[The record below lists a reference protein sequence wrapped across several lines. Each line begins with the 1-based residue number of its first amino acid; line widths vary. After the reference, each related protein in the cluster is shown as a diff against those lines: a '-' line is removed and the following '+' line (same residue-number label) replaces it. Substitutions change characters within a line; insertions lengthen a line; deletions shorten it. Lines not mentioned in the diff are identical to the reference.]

1 MTCILQDYRSDRCKG
16 CDGLCQH
23 KLIVQGLTGD
33 SGLAE
38 EAGIPSRY
46 KGVTVLTSD
55 VRKDKPKLY
64 GFVERY
70 VDTLKAYIK
79 GGDKPRSLYL
89 FSKTPG
95 TGKTTTAVA
104 ILNAYISLNY
114 LLKLKEGDQPEGD
127 EAYFLDVNELQTLYN
142 KFNRPRVPEHIA
154 EEASNEYYRRL
165 EKAQEAT
172 FAVLDDIGV
181 RSSTDGFTGDLHT
194 VINHRMANEMVTV
207 YTSNLEMQEMA
218 MIFSERF
225 YDRIREGT
233 VPVPF
238 SGNSFRGIKQ

>member
-1 MTCILQDYRSDRCKG
+1 MTCILQDYRSDRCEG

-23 KLIVQGLTGD
+23 KLVVQGLTGE
-33 SGLAE
+33 SGLVE
-38 EAGIPSRY
+38 EAGIPSRF
-46 KGVTVLTSD
+46 KGVTVKTSE
-55 VRKDKPKLY
+55 VRQDKPNLY
-64 GFVERY
+64 EFVERY
-70 VDTLKAYIK
+70 MDTVKEYLK
-79 GGDKPRSLYL
+79 GGNKPRSLYL
-89 FSKTPG
+89 YSKSPG

-114 LLKLKEGDQPEGD
+114 LLKIRNGEQPEGD

-154 EEASNEYYRRL
+154 EEASNEYYKRL
-165 EKAQEAT
+165 EKAQEAP

-194 VINHRMANEMVTV
+194 VINHRMANDMITI
-207 YTSNLEMQEMA
+207 YTSNLEMEEMA

-233 VPVPF
+233 VTVPF
-238 SGNSFRGIKQ
+238 SGGSFRGIKQ